1 MEFKRGVAIAGIESS
16 DYEKI
21 KLKEYQD
28 ALKIV
33 AERIQD
39 DPDLKLGYVANI
51 AMSFLDYE
59 HHYRKSLGKRYLNR
73 QDKHTIANNA
83 AVNFMD
89 LWLK

>member
-1 MEFKRGVAIAGIESS
+1 MEFKRGVAIAGLESE
-16 DYEKI
+16 DYEKF

-33 AERIQD
+33 RDYITN
-39 DPDLKLGYVANI
+39 DPEIKLGYVANI
-51 AMSFLDYE
+51 AMSFKDYE
-59 HHYRKSLGKRYLNR
+59 HHYRKSSGKRYLNR
-73 QDKHTIANNA
+73 DDKHTIANNA